1 MSERRPSNSGRPGRG
16 SGPRRSGDSRPGSFS
31 RGPRRDDDRGSRG
44 PRRDDGRPPRDR
56 DDRRPS
62 GDRDD
67 RPRRFD
73 RDSRPPRSGDDRPR
87 RFDRDSRP
95 PRDRDDR
102 PRSFDRDSRPPRDGG
117 DRPRRFDRDSR
128 PPRDRDD
135 RPRSFDRDSR
145 SPRFDRD
152 SRPPRDGGDR
162 PRRFDRDSRPPR
174 DGDDRPRRFDRDSR
188 PPRDGGDR
196 PRRFDRDSRPPRDRD
211 DRPRSFDR
219 DSRPP
224 RDGGDRPRRFD
235 RDDRPRRF
243 DRDSRPPR
251 DRDDRPRS
259 FDRDDRPR
267 RFDRDDRPRR
277 FDRDDRPRRFDR
289 DDRAP
294 RTAAQERSDEVRGRI
309 GERRTSGEM
318 SSAPERSREE
328 WIDEGSV
335 RPKRDSN
342 LGGVRAKGT
351 GRAQKGGRK
360 EVRALDSVVEQ
371 FERAL
376 GKKAS
381 PRALKRYEA
390 ALQAFEAHRYED
402 ARKILNPMSRE
413 YSDVSAVREMLGLC
427 FYRAGQWKRA
437 VTELETAI
445 ALNPD
450 WIFNHAVLADCHRA
464 LGDHE
469 KCEKYWRELAEASPH
484 PELLAEGRIVMAGSL
499 ADRGLVSEALS
510 LMDKAAGDMKRPS
523 EYHLRQWFV
532 IGDLYDKEGNVIKA
546 RQFFERVAMHDRQF
560 VDVAERLASLGG

>member
-31 RGPRRDDDRGSRG
+31 RGPRRDDDRPSRG

-62 GDRDD
+62 GDRDE

-102 PRSFDRDSRPPRDGG
+102 PRSFDRDSRPPREGG

-128 PPRDRDD
+128 PPR
-135 RPRSFDRDSR
+135 S
-145 SPRFDRD
+145 
-152 SRPPRDGGDR
+152 
-162 PRRFDRDSRPPR
+162 
-174 DGDDRPRRFDRDSR
+174 GDDRPRRFDRDSR
-188 PPRDGGDR
+188 APRDGDDR

-224 RDGGDRPRRFD
+224 RDGDDRPRRFD
-235 RDDRPRRF
+235 RDSRPPRF

-259 FDRDDRPR
+259 FDRDSRPPRSGDDRPR
-267 RFDRDDRPRR
+267 RFDRDSRPPRDGGDDRPRRFDRDSRPPRDREDRPRR

-294 RTAAQERSDEVRGRI
+294 RTAAQDRSDEVRGRI

-318 SSAPERSREE
+318 SSPPERSREE

-335 RPKRDSN
+335 RPKRESN
-342 LGGVRAKGT
+342 VGGVRAKGT

>member
-31 RGPRRDDDRGSRG
+31 RGPRREDDRGSRG

-73 RDSRPPRSGDDRPR
+73 RDSRPPR
-87 RFDRDSRP
+87 
-95 PRDRDDR
+95 
-102 PRSFDRDSRPPRDGG
+102 
-117 DRPRRFDRDSR
+117 
-128 PPRDRDD
+128 
-135 RPRSFDRDSR
+135 
-145 SPRFDRD
+145 
-152 SRPPRDGGDR
+152 DGGDR

-174 DGDDRPRRFDRDSR
+174 DG
-188 PPRDGGDR
+188 
-196 PRRFDRDSRPPRDRD
+196 
-211 DRPRSFDR
+211 
-219 DSRPP
+219 
-224 RDGGDRPRRFD
+224 
-235 RDDRPRRF
+235 DDRPRRF

-318 SSAPERSREE
+318 SAAPERSREE

>member
-31 RGPRRDDDRGSRG
+31 RGPRRDDDRPSRG

-102 PRSFDRDSRPPRDGG
+102 PRS
-117 DRPRRFDRDSR
+117 
-128 PPRDRDD
+128 
-135 RPRSFDRDSR
+135 
-145 SPRFDRD
+145 
-152 SRPPRDGGDR
+152 
-162 PRRFDRDSRPPR
+162 
-174 DGDDRPRRFDRDSR
+174 FDRDSR

>member
-31 RGPRRDDDRGSRG
+31 RSPRRDDDRPSRG

-62 GDRDD
+62 GDRDERPRRFDRDSRPPRSGDDRPRRFDRDSRPPRDRDDRPRSFDRDSRSPRDGGD

-87 RFDRDSRP
+87 RFDRDSRAPRDGDDRPRRFDRDSRPPRDRDDRPRSFDRDSRSPRDGGDRPRRFDRDSRPPRFDRDSRP

-128 PPRDRDD
+128 PPRD
-135 RPRSFDRDSR
+135 
-145 SPRFDRD
+145 
-152 SRPPRDGGDR
+152 G
-162 PRRFDRDSRPPR
+162 
-174 DGDDRPRRFDRDSR
+174 GDDRPRRFDRDSR
-188 PPRDGGDR
+188 PPR
-196 PRRFDRDSRPPRDRD
+196 
-211 DRPRSFDR
+211 
-219 DSRPP
+219 
-224 RDGGDRPRRFD
+224 
-235 RDDRPRRF
+235 
-243 DRDSRPPR
+243 
-251 DRDDRPRS
+251 
-259 FDRDDRPR
+259 
-267 RFDRDDRPRR
+267 DRDDRPRR

-294 RTAAQERSDEVRGRI
+294 RTAAQDRSDEVRGRI

-318 SSAPERSREE
+318 SSPPERSREE

-335 RPKRDSN
+335 RPKRESN
-342 LGGVRAKGT
+342 VGGVRAKGT

>member
-73 RDSRPPRSGDDRPR
+73 RDSRPPR
-87 RFDRDSRP
+87 
-95 PRDRDDR
+95 
-102 PRSFDRDSRPPRDGG
+102 
-117 DRPRRFDRDSR
+117 
-128 PPRDRDD
+128 
-135 RPRSFDRDSR
+135 
-145 SPRFDRD
+145 
-152 SRPPRDGGDR
+152 
-162 PRRFDRDSRPPR
+162 
-174 DGDDRPRRFDRDSR
+174 
-188 PPRDGGDR
+188 DGGDR

-224 RDGGDRPRRFD
+224 RFD
-235 RDDRPRRF
+235 RDSRPPRDGDDRPRRF
-243 DRDSRPPR
+243 DRDTRPPR

-259 FDRDDRPR
+259 
-267 RFDRDDRPRR
+267 FDRDDRPRR

-318 SSAPERSREE
+318 SAAPERSREE